1 MNRNQ
6 VSTTLRV
13 LGITACVYFFIVG
26 IGGMAH
32 AFKLFGDD
40 FAQKILAATSSP
52 FVGLFVG
59 ILSTA
64 LVQSSSTTTSVVV
77 GMVAGD
83 VLTIQGAI
91 PIIMGANVG
100 TTVTN
105 TLVSLGHANRS
116 EEFKHAFAAAT
127 VHDFFN
133 WISIAILFPLELA
146 TGFLARAST
155 ALTGV
160 IQNLGGASMGSPLKA
175 ATKPVIA
182 VLSKLLGDQPVLVL
196 VVSLAMIFFM
206 LLLIVKLLR
215 SLVLAKIE
223 AFFDEHLFK
232 NAARAMF
239 FGLVMTVA
247 VQSSSITT
255 SLVIPL
261 AGAGVLKLRQIF
273 PFTLGT
279 NVGTTI
285 TAIIAALSTGRIEA
299 ITVSLAHMLF
309 NLAGI
314 GLIWPIERIRRIP
327 PMCAE
332 WLAGQAVKN
341 KFVPITF
348 IAGAFFVVPLLF
360 ILLFGPDLSAAAEA
374 VM

>member
-1 MNRNQ
+1 M
-6 VSTTLRV
+6 
-13 LGITACVYFFIVG
+13 GIIACVYLFIVG
-26 IGGMAH
+26 ISGMGH

-40 FAQKILAATSSP
+40 FARKILNATASP

-77 GMVAGD
+77 GMVAGG
-83 VLTIQGAI
+83 VLTIEGAI

-116 EEFKHAFAAAT
+116 DEFKHAFAAAT

-133 WISIAILFPLELA
+133 WITILVLFPLELL
-146 TGFLARAST
+146 TGFLAKLSV
-155 ALTGV
+155 ALTGA
-160 IQNLGGASMGSPLKA
+160 IQSVGGTQMGSPLKTI
-175 ATKPVIA
+175 TKPA
-182 VLSKLLGDQPVLVL
+182 VKLISSAMGDQPILVL
-196 VVSLAMIFFM
+196 IASLALIFFM
-206 LLLIVKLLR
+206 LLFIVKLLR
-215 SLVLAKIE
+215 SLVLDKIKE
-223 AFFDEHLFK
+223 FFDGHLFR

-239 FGLVMTVA
+239 FGLIMTFA

-261 AGAGVLKLRQIF
+261 AGAGVLTLRQIF

-279 NVGTTI
+279 NVGTTM
-285 TAIIAALSTGRIEA
+285 TAILAALATGEINA
-299 ITVSLAHMLF
+299 ITVSLAHLLF

-314 GLIWPIERIRRIP
+314 ALVWPIRRIRDLP
-327 PMCAE
+327 VQMAA
-332 WLAGQAVKN
+332 WLADHAARN
-341 KFVPITF
+341 KLIPIAFVSLL
-348 IAGAFFVVPLLF
+348 FFVIPLIFVSVIGGGTGAEPVP
-360 ILLFGPDLSAAAEA
+360 
-374 VM
+374 